1 MTLFRILVLAA
12 IAALAFSAA
21 TPRPEQ
27 RQAAAV
33 RVISE

>member
-1 MTLFRILVLAA
+1 MIVFRILVILA
-12 IAALAFSAA
+12 IAGLAFSAA
-21 TPRPEQ
+21 TPRPAE